1 MGNEEN
7 NTTRTSRASLPWS
20 RLAAALS
27 GGLVLVWLVLLT
39 WQVRSVAAPVSFDM
53 RRTVDT
59 FTEQTADRQLSDA
72 DKDRLVARFNDALT
86 ASLTAWAETH
96 QRPVLVK
103 GAVVSGVDD
112 ITGDIQR
119 DIARRMRQ
127 GEP

>member
-1 MGNEEN
+1 MENEEN
-7 NTTRTSRASLPWS
+7 NTTRTSLPWA
-20 RLAAALS
+20 RIAVALS
-27 GGLVLVWLVLLT
+27 GGVVLVWLGLLT
-39 WQVRSVAAPVSFDM
+39 WQVRTAPAPVTFDM

-96 QRPVLVK
+96 HRPVLVK
-103 GAVVSGVDD
+103 AAVVSGVED

>member
-1 MGNEEN
+1 MEN
-7 NTTRTSRASLPWS
+7 DKTRRASWLVP
-20 RLAAALS
+20 AAA
-27 GGLVLVWLVLLT
+27 VLAVLAELFWLGLLT
-39 WQVRSVAAPVSFDM
+39 WKVWSQPAPVTFDM
-53 RRTVDT
+53 RKTVDT

-103 GAVVSGVDD
+103 AAVVSGVDD
-112 ITGDIQR
+112 ITADIQR

>member
-1 MGNEEN
+1 MENEK
-7 NTTRTSRASLPWS
+7 TRRASWLVP
-20 RLAAALS
+20 AAA
-27 GGLVLVWLVLLT
+27 VLAVLAELFWLGLLT
-39 WQVRSVAAPVSFDM
+39 WKVWSQPAPVTFDM
-53 RRTVDT
+53 RKTVDT
-59 FTEQTADRQLSDA
+59 FAEQTADRQLSDA

-103 GAVVSGVDD
+103 AAVVSGVDD
-112 ITGDIQR
+112 ITADIQR